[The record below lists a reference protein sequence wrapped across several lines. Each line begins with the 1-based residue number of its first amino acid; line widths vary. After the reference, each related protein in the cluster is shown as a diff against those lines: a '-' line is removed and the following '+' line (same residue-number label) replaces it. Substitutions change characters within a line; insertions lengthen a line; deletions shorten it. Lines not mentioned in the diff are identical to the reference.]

1 MVSTRPQKEYRRSN
15 AGLMSPMAK
24 PNKASQK
31 SAPYSASAKKAMA
44 NKMLNGASVAASK
57 AKKPVY
63 WALSKKEAAK
73 LWGVA
78 KAGAALWWVG
88 KLASK
93 WAAKVWSAVKSAV
106 KSAAKWA
113 VKAQS
118 VKNATKLQNK
128 PQLNR
133 AEPYYDR
140 IKNKTLYS
148 NKGDVRI
155 GELPRK
161 AKRK

>member
-31 SAPYSASAKKAMA
+31 SAPYAASAKKAMA
-44 NKMLNGASVAASK
+44 NKMLKGATVAASK

-63 WALSKKEAAK
+63 WALSQKEAAK
-73 LWGVA
+73 LWGIA
-78 KAGAALWWVG
+78 KAGAALWWTA

-128 PQLNR
+128 PKLKK
-133 AEPYYDR
+133 AEPYYDL
-140 IKNKTLYS
+140 KTKTTKWS
-148 NKGDVRI
+148 KDARI

-161 AKRK
+161 AIRK

>member
-93 WAAKVWSAVKSAV
+93 WAAKLW
-106 KSAAKWA
+106 SAAKTAARW
-113 VKAQS
+113 
-118 VKNATKLQNK
+118 
-128 PQLNR
+128 
-133 AEPYYDR
+133 
-140 IKNKTLYS
+140 IKNVASKASKSIYPS
-148 NKGDVRI
+148 MPWVASVAGRAAARWASKI
-155 GELPRK
+155 ASKIRK
-161 AKRK
+161 